1 MKSIHIQYFAM
12 LREKSGTEKEVIET
26 NAQTYSE
33 LYLEL
38 SKRHDFDL
46 SVSMIQV
53 AVNDEFID
61 KNQNIVAGARVV
73 FIPPVAGG

>member
-53 AVNDEFID
+53 AVNDEFVD
-61 KNQNIVAGARVV
+61 KNQNVVGGARVV